1 MFEFKWKIP
10 GDPPEDV
17 VLQIHS
23 RSGWFG
29 RKVLT
34 LGGRQVFR
42 RGWFQGIDARFLDPG
57 RERELHLR
65 MAQIPNST
73 DWRPVLL
80 CDDREL
86 PEITGA
92 KPPRVVRPP
101 KALAVTFGFTY
112 LLMLLAVVT
121 LPSTVKILNALY
133 LRFEDRRL
141 ILVVDDPDRESP
153 VISLGEL
160 QLPPATVGQAYS
172 TQLTAVGGT
181 APYTWTPADQRWPSD
196 LSLDREAGVLAF
208 TPAVPHDLGAT
219 VAVQDAA
226 GDGVESPIAIVV
238 NRATPRGPDYPII
251 ETRRLPSAV
260 LGEPFAVTL
269 RATGGTTPYLWRT
282 LKSPLPKGI
291 TLDSKEGLLEGSP
304 REAGAFA
311 VTIRAIDSSYTPSQ
325 DIVPWIIPLL
335 VTAVCLLAVLNMRKW
350 AMMVF
355 GALIVLQGLLLL
367 ATSVP
372 ISLVAL
378 AIQLLLW
385 LVGAAHWGQMR

>member
-10 GDPPEDV
+10 RDSPQDV
-17 VLQIHS
+17 VLRIHS

-34 LGGRQVFR
+34 LGGRRVFR
-42 RGWFQGIDARFLDPG
+42 RGWFQGVDARFLDPG
-57 RERELHLR
+57 SGRQLHLR

-73 DWRPVLL
+73 EWRPVLL
-80 CDDREL
+80 CAGQEL
-86 PEITGA
+86 PEITGTE
-92 KPPRVVRPP
+92 PPRVVRPP

-112 LLMLLAVVT
+112 LLMLLAVVS

-153 VISLGEL
+153 AISLREP
-160 QLPPATVGQAYS
+160 QLPPAKVGQAYS

-181 APYTWTPADQRWPSD
+181 APYTWTPADQRWPRG
-196 LSLDREAGVLAF
+196 LSLDRETGVLAC
-208 TPAVPHDLGAT
+208 TPAVARDLGAT
-219 VAVQDAA
+219 VALEDAA
-226 GDGVESPIAIVV
+226 GNGIESPIAIVV

-269 RATGGTTPYLWRT
+269 QATGGMTPYVWKT
-282 LKSPLPKGI
+282 LKSRLPTGI
-291 TLDSKEGLLEGSP
+291 TVDSKQGLLEGSP
-304 REAGAFA
+304 TEAGAFA

-350 AMMVF
+350 AVMAF

-367 ATSVP
+367 AASIP

-378 AIQLLLW
+378 VIQLLLW
-385 LVGAAHWGQMR
+385 LVGAAHWGEMR